1 MMCSTNDRISIL
13 CQFECELTTRF
24 ARNEF
29 LQHFVLSPSPPS
41 PLRQNRTILFGHV
54 FMTCLPMLGHAPI
67 FCGKIVHWLG
77 FTSDSPRVM
86 QNRTTE
92 CGLWWKGRNL
102 GGGTLLFVERVINR
116 NPYHICFLPP
126 SRSPR
131 CVSRTDGKIGV
142 EKRNMADSYHF
153 PSPKK
158 RQPTLSMQIENVYT
172 HKSSRLFCDCHLFTG
187 IIRCDKS
194 LSAFYIYKAWL
205 QRYTDHSPWN

>member
-29 LQHFVLSPSPPS
+29 LQHFVLPPTPKS
-41 PLRQNRTILFGHV
+41 NHFVWSRFYDLFADAGPCAHILWKNRALAGVHV
-54 FMTCLPMLGHAPI
+54 
-67 FCGKIVHWLG
+67 G
-77 FTSDSPRVM
+77 FTSRHAEQNDRV
-86 QNRTTE
+86 RLVVE
-92 CGLWWKGRNL
+92 GEESRGGEPYCLWSESLTAIRI
-102 GGGTLLFVERVINR
+102 TFVFCHPHEVRVV
-116 NPYHICFLPP
+116 YHEPME
-126 SRSPR
+126 
-131 CVSRTDGKIGV
+131 KIGV

-194 LSAFYIYKAWL
+194 LSAFNIYKAWL